1 MLKQDLLTKDEKI
14 NRSDA
19 LVYVEERDFD
29 LAAVLMRLG
38 EFGPY
43 YRRMLISTV
52 TLLTLINSCFI
63 LMPFVF
69 LQPTFYCKAAD
80 GAISLCNQVKACN
93 NEFGYETRAPYLS
106 VIIKQKIYCDKR
118 WMQETGQSIIFFG
131 SSLLSM
137 IFCFVFNKIGRLPLF
152 KVSFGL
158 SIVFSLILLVSDN
171 YWLIVCCFT
180 IFFTIY
186 FNTFNN
192 FYVYTTE
199 VFLGKWKSIATSL
212 LIFGVGVTK
221 LLCIGLYYI
230 FPDYYTC
237 FILFTLINL
246 SIVPLC
252 YYFVE
257 TPFFLYNKGD
267 IDGLRKN
274 LKYINKENNKSDIE
288 LITQNDLYID
298 TMIDSIPEKKESGV
312 IEKSGKSDLIQL
324 SIHIIIIALCIIPH
338 YFLLGLVETIPAKL
352 GINNVY
358 LSSILFAITTTFT
371 CLPMNFVLHKIPR
384 RNGSIFFNGISFL
397 VCMCFLFFSSKQ
409 AQESFVSDWI
419 QMILA
424 LIAFGLGYVEFL
436 ILCRYVSE
444 VFPIQHRITS
454 IVIIMA
460 IGRNGSVFAGYIDE
474 LSEKLDIHTFVF
486 VGITY
491 LLILPLLFFFKETI
505 NNKSS
510 D

>member
-1 MLKQDLLTKDEKI
+1 MLKQDLLFKDEKI
-14 NRSDA
+14 NIPDA
-19 LVYVEERDFD
+19 LVYVEEKDFD
-29 LAAVLMRLG
+29 LTSVLMRLG
-38 EFGPY
+38 EFGQY

-52 TLLTLINSCFI
+52 TMLTLINSCFI

-80 GAISLCNQVKACN
+80 GSISLCNQVKACS
-93 NEFGYETRAPYLS
+93 NEFGYETRSPYLS
-106 VIIKQKIYCDKR
+106 LIIKQKIYCERR
-118 WMQETGQSIIFFG
+118 WMQKTGQSIIFFG

-137 IFCFVFNKIGRLPLF
+137 IFCFAFNRIGRLPLF

-158 SIVFSLILLVSDN
+158 STVFSLILLVSDN

-212 LIFGVGVTK
+212 LIFGVGVIK
-221 LLCIGLYYI
+221 LLFIGLYYI
-230 FPDYYTC
+230 FPDYYNC
-237 FILFTLINL
+237 FILFTIINISVL
-246 SIVPLC
+246 PLC

-257 TPFFLYNKGD
+257 TPFFLYNKRNV
-267 IDGLRKN
+267 DGLRKN
-274 LKYINKENNKSDIE
+274 LKYINEKNNKRDID
-288 LITQNDLYID
+288 LFKQNDLYID
-298 TMIDSIPEKKESGV
+298 TMIDNLPEKKKLGV
-312 IEKSGKSDLIQL
+312 IDKPGKSDLIQL
-324 SIHIIIIALCIIPH
+324 SIHIITIALCITPH
-338 YFLLGLVETIPAKL
+338 YFLLGLVETIPSKL

-358 LSSILFAITTTFT
+358 SSSILFAVTTTLT

-384 RNGSIFFNGISFL
+384 RNGSIIFNGISFL
-397 VCMCFLFFSSKQ
+397 VCMCFLFFSFKQ
-409 AQESFVSDWI
+409 SRESLVSDWI

-424 LIAFGLGYVEFL
+424 IIAFGLSYVEFL
-436 ILCRYVSE
+436 ILCRYISE

-486 VGITY
+486 VGMTY

-505 NNKSS
+505 NNKTS